1 MRLSDLMG
9 FGIEIVI
16 IEADGTAKHI
26 TTTEE
31 VEAELER
38 RKGES
43 NE

>member
-1 MRLSDLMG
+1 MRLSDLAG
-9 FGIEIVI
+9 FGFEIVMI
-16 IEADGTAKHI
+16 NSDGTVKHL

-31 VEAELER
+31 VEEELER